1 MKRKRTEQSL
11 ESRLLGL
18 LNDIINAINVAAA
31 LYKIRIAKSLTEIGK
46 IPNPILL
53 PRSEVQKIKGK
64 NATVRKNEAQQTN
77 LLVEE
82 AKQKKVFK

>member
-1 MKRKRTEQSL
+1 M

-31 LYKIRIAKSLTEIGK
+31 LYRIDIAESLTEIGK
-46 IPNPILL
+46 IQNPKLL
-53 PRSEVQKIKGK
+53 PKGELKGK
-64 NATVRKNEAQQTN
+64 NATVGKNEALQTN
-77 LLVEE
+77 LLMEE